1 MWPIKL
7 LRAAFKNVR
16 NIGPI
21 VSFTFHDVGFHP
33 KHIFRRTKFYSHT
46 EHILVLRPFEPGI
59 IDFAEAVASTKDQV
73 NAIATAFGFGQPMWK
88 RFFGFVSGVCKRIE
102 SPIDMMRSKMQIE
115 IFRLA

>member
-1 MWPIKL
+1 
-7 LRAAFKNVR
+7 
-16 NIGPI
+16 
-21 VSFTFHDVGFHP
+21 SFSFHDTRLHTKP
-33 KHIFRRTKFYSHT
+33 IFLRTKFYSHT
-46 EHILVLRPFEPGI
+46 EHILVLRSFEAGI
-59 IDFAEAVASTKDQV
+59 IDFAEAVDSTKDQV

>member
-21 VSFTFHDVGFHP
+21 VPFTFHDVGFHP
-33 KHIFRRTKFYSHT
+33 KHIFRRTKFYVHT
-46 EHILVLRPFEPGI
+46 EQDLVVRPFEPGI
-59 IDFAEAVASTKDQV
+59 VDFAQAVASTRDQV
-73 NAIATAFGFGQPMWK
+73 NASATAFGLGQPMWK
-88 RFFGFVSGVCKRIE
+88 RFLGLVSGTCKRIE